1 MDETNKENPLLKLDE
16 NSIEKPNFINDH
28 IKEIEINKN
37 NIEKSNLNNKM
48 NLMNSMMNQME
59 MNNQMDSMMMNN
71 SIIDQMDMNQ
81 MNTMM
86 NNQMMMEINQMQ
98 MNNQMA
104 PNMMNNQMM
113 MEMNQ
118 MHMNNQM
125 APNMMNN
132 QMMMMMNQINLEDEK
147 KMNCQNNN
155 QISDKEKINDKD
167 NQGGISVIFRQ
178 SGAGSRESGASV
190 MVQCLKD
197 EKASDIIQRYRMKS
211 GNNDSTNKFIFNGK
225 NLNPSLTVAEAELT
239 NNANIFV
246 VSTKRVRGS
255 GFSLMFTDLS
265 KNRTKE
271 IGFSKKAPSYREV
284 TKGINIFGICKFK
297 KCNAY
302 KKEVVVKI
310 KKKKFDLIKE
320 RDDLLCPECEA
331 IIIPKTVGFYLCK
344 FVFYGKKVENRQEE
358 DFRNEEDEANNKDSL
373 KYFDPE
379 LNGEVKI
386 TELIFEVLEYL

>member
-16 NSIEKPNFINDH
+16 NSIEKPNIINDH

-37 NIEKSNLNNKM
+37 DIEKSNLNNKM
-48 NLMNSMMNQME
+48 NLMNSMMNQMD

-81 MNTMM
+81 KNTMKMNPMMMMNQMKM
-86 NNQMMMEINQMQ
+86 NNQMN
-98 MNNQMA
+98 
-104 PNMMNNQMM
+104 PNMMNNQMIM
-113 MEMNQ
+113 MNQ
-118 MHMNNQM
+118 MNMNNQM
-125 APNMMNN
+125 DPNMMNN

-155 QISDKEKINDKD
+155 QISDKEKINDKG
-167 NQGGISVIFRQ
+167 NQGEISVYFRQ
-178 SGAGSRESGASV
+178 SGIEGREFGLSSI
-190 MVQCLKD
+190 QCLKD
-197 EKASDIIQRYRMKS
+197 EKASDIIQRYREKS
-211 GNNDSTNKFIFNGK
+211 GNNDPTKKFIYNGK
-225 NLNPSLTVAEAELT
+225 NLSPSLTVAEAGMT
-239 NNANIFV
+239 NGANVFV
-246 VSTKRVRGS
+246 VSTKDVKG
-255 GFSLMFTDLS
+255 GGCPMMFTDLS

-297 KCNAY
+297 KCKAY

-344 FVFYGKKVENRQEE
+344 FVFYGKKVENRIEE

-379 LNGEVKI
+379 LNGEVKV